1 MGLDPK
7 RKRYKSDGPKRAA
20 ETGVGQKQ
28 QDRRHEKKEKKKGKF
43 ATASELAFKEALW
56 SWLWRGL
63 DG

>member
-43 ATASELAFKEALW
+43 ATASELAFKEAL
-56 SWLWRGL
+56 
-63 DG
+63 